1 MNFIGIKAGAAR
13 YIRAALFVVYCSHEQ
28 KEEKKK
34 KTKKNRHKP
43 TFSETFCHNLLHGD
57 DGGNSGTGGVPMD
70 HRADQSRVEQAFSA
84 DERGC
89 GAWSSGGRNS
99 D

>member
-43 TFSETFCHNLLHGD
+43 TFSETFCHNLLPG
-57 DGGNSGTGGVPMD
+57 DGGWDSGTGGVSMD
-70 HRADQSRVEQAFSA
+70 RRTNQSRVEQAFPA

-89 GAWSSGGRNS
+89 GAWNSSGRDS